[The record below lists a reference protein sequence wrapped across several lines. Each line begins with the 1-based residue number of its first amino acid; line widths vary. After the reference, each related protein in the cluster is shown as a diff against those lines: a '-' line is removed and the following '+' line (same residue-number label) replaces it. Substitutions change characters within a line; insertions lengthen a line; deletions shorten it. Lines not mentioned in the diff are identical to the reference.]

1 MLIEAVDLVKIFDKK
16 EAVGGISLGVQEG
29 EFIALLGPNGAGKTT
44 TVNMLSGLSKPT
56 SGRIYYNSKPFTA
69 DDIFLKKQIGVVPQH
84 NNVDRDL
91 TVAENLRVHCK
102 LFGINDEKRAIDRAL
117 EFSGLTGHM
126 DKTADKLSGGMKRR
140 LVIARA
146 LLHDPKV
153 LFLDE
158 PTTGLDASVR
168 RNIWDFVRTVNK
180 QHGCTVILTTHYIEE
195 AEVLA
200 DRVIIIDRGK
210 IAAEGRVEPL
220 KESVGRAALDI
231 YTENGIETLHFAD
244 RQEAIHKLESIT
256 DEAKLRDVTLEDV
269 YIKITGRRIDV

>member
-1 MLIEAVDLVKIFDKK
+1 MLIEAVDLVKTFDKK
-16 EAVGGISLGVQEG
+16 DAVSGISLGVREG

-69 DDIFLKKQIGVVPQH
+69 EDISLKKQIGVVPQH

-102 LFGINDEKRAIDRAL
+102 LFDINDEKKAIERAL

-146 LLHDPKV
+146 LLHNPRV

-180 QHGCTVILTTHYIEE
+180 QQGCTVILTTHYIEE